1 MRFLLGKSV
10 LLWHGLDSGK
20 RAVYQSSH
28 ERAGEAIAIFFSP
41 SFLTWSVDS
50 LRPKWQRVNCV
61 LTTGCILARRTIFI
75 VGISYCMPFL
85 TAQHFQA
92 SPFVF
97 ITQYYST
104 FCSTFLPFLFLI
116 FLMEVCAQTT
126 WGKVWHPVNGCH
138 GDQTWKRK
146 TATTLDTLRH
156 LTSSTTVLENLLIP
170 ETWQTQAFPTFKA
183 FRLKRIRAGLHSG
196 LDRRN

>member
-10 LLWHGLDSGK
+10 RLWHGLDSGK

-116 FLMEVCAQTT
+116 FFNGGMCANNVREGLASRE
-126 WGKVWHPVNGCH
+126 WLPWWSNLEKKNSHNPWHI
-138 GDQTWKRK
+138 
-146 TATTLDTLRH
+146 
-156 LTSSTTVLENLLIP
+156 TSFDFQHYCTGEPADSWDLANASTSNV
-170 ETWQTQAFPTFKA
+170 Q
-183 FRLKRIRAGLHSG
+183 GLSVKE
-196 LDRRN
+196 D